1 MGKQSTRYS
10 YNGNN
15 DYKRTNDN
23 TWGAVAGVGVQ
34 YNVVTNVYVQLG
46 ISTFEY
52 QEIDIDRRGGYG
64 HGYVSLGVRF

>member
-1 MGKQSTRYS
+1 M
-10 YNGNN
+10 
-15 DYKRTNDN
+15 D
-23 TWGAVAGVGVQ
+23 GVQ
-34 YNVVTNVYVQLG
+34 YNVITNVYVQLG